1 MAKVKNLTDNS
12 ASEDAGKGEPLF
24 TVGGIPNWCNFQKS
38 HNAKETPQMTQ
49 LYQPSE
55 YAQRP

>member
-24 TVGGIPNWCNFQKS
+24 TVGGIPNWCNSQKS

-55 YAQRP
+55 CA